1 MVLEFIG
8 NTYKA
13 LNDACTYPTKNVM
26 KESCQRFHPKYSTK
40 CFILLL
46 TAYDT
51 EEQDG
56 IALT

>member
-1 MVLEFIG
+1 
-8 NTYKA
+8 
-13 LNDACTYPTKNVM
+13 M